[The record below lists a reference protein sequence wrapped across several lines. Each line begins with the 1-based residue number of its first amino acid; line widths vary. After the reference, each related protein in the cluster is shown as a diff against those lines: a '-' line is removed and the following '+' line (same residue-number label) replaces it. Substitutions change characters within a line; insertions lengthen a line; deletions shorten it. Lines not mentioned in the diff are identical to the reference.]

1 MTSCFFL
8 TGISIRPRYVYVVRD
23 GRDCAVSFYKHLSA
37 QAPEDGGYTKGW
49 DTFFDEWIDGKIA
62 FGGKF
67 ILVIVLA
74 IRMMSC
80 FVYRLVRAS

>member
-1 MTSCFFL
+1 MTSCFSF

-49 DTFFDEWIDGKIA
+49 DVFFDEWIDGKIA

-74 IRMMSC
+74 IRLMSC